1 MVTGAPLRPLL
12 SALVGDEEVEALF
25 SNEAELAAFL
35 EVEAALS
42 QAEAKAGLIGADAA
56 ARISAAC
63 RDFSPDW
70 ERLAQGLGKDGVAV
84 PELVR
89 QLREAVGELH
99 GGAVHKGATSQDIVD
114 TALMLRLKRVA
125 GILATRLEVLV
136 AALREL
142 AARDGSVTLTA
153 HTRMQ
158 AALAFTAA
166 DKIETWCAPL
176 ERQALALQEL
186 GHRVFAVQLGGPVGT
201 RAGFDGRGDAIARAM
216 ADALGLADAPCWHS
230 QRDRVADF
238 ASWLSLTCGLL
249 GKLGQDVALMAQNA
263 VGEVQ
268 IAGAGGSSAMPHK
281 ANPVAAEVL
290 VALARF
296 NAGLLGTLH
305 QALVHE
311 NERSGAAWTL
321 EWLVLPQMAV
331 TTAAGLATAGRL
343 VESLR
348 IRPLRDAGAG
358 RSG

>member
-1 MVTGAPLRPLL
+1 MTGAPVRPLL

-25 SNEAELAAFL
+25 SNEAELAALL

-56 ARISAAC
+56 ARIGAVC
-63 RDFSPDW
+63 GCFSPDW
-70 ERLAQGLGKDGVAV
+70 GRLAQGLGKDGVAV

-89 QLREAVGELH
+89 QLREVVGAPH
-99 GGAVHKGATSQDIVD
+99 ADAVHKGATSQDIVD

-125 GILATRLEVLV
+125 GILATRLDSLV
-136 AALREL
+136 VVLREL
-142 AARDGSVTLTA
+142 AARDGGVTLMA

-158 AALAFTAA
+158 EAIAFTAA
-166 DKIETWCAPL
+166 DKIETWRAPL
-176 ERQALALQEL
+176 ERQTRSLQEL
-186 GHRVFAVQLGGPVGT
+186 GPRVFAVQLGGPVGT
-201 RAGFDGRGDAIARAM
+201 RTGFDGRGDAIAKAM
-216 ADALGLADAPCWHS
+216 ADALGLADASCWHS
-230 QRDRVADF
+230 QRDRIADF
-238 ASWLSLTCGLL
+238 ASWLSLTSGLL
-249 GKLGQDVALMAQNA
+249 GKLGQDVALMVQNE
-263 VGEVQ
+263 VGEVR

-311 NERSGAAWTL
+311 NERSGATWTL
-321 EWLVLPQMAV
+321 EWMVLPQMAV
-331 TTAAGLATAGRL
+331 TAAAGLATACRL
-343 VESLR
+343 VGSLH
-348 IRPLRDAGAG
+348 IQPSRDAAAG